1 MSPIRV
7 RPIRYARIA
16 TVIISEHGSMTS
28 NPSQKSIQ
36 NHARLLLFDIDG
48 TLLWTNGAGREST
61 RLALLDVF
69 GTDAGLDQH
78 VFGGK
83 TDWQTLLDLLPVHG
97 YSASDI
103 ERTMPAF
110 HESISRNLERIIGNY
125 DVKVCPGAVTLIESL
140 RHRDDVML
148 GLVTGNVGRAAAVK
162 LRAAGY
168 DPAWFPVG
176 AYGHEAADRNHLPP
190 LALARAVEYYRCTI
204 QPEQV
209 IVIGDTLAD
218 VACARALGA
227 MAVAVGTGFC
237 ERADLIACNP
247 DHLIDDLSDFL
258 EILDN

>member
-1 MSPIRV
+1 MS
-7 RPIRYARIA
+7 
-16 TVIISEHGSMTS
+16 
-28 NPSQKSIQ
+28 
-36 NHARLLLFDIDG
+36 RLLLFDIDG

-83 TDWQTLLDLLPVHG
+83 TDWQTLLDLLIVHG
-97 YSASDI
+97 HSADEI

-110 HESISRNLERIIGNY
+110 HDAITRNLESIIGNY
-125 DVKVCPGAVTLIESL
+125 DVRACPGAVTLIETL
-140 RHRDDVML
+140 HQRNDVML
-148 GLVTGNVGRAAAVK
+148 GLVTGNVGRTAAVK

-190 LALARAVEYYRCTI
+190 LALARAVEHYRQSI
-204 QPEQV
+204 HPEHV
-209 IVIGDTLAD
+209 IVIGDTPAD

-227 MAVAVGTGFC
+227 KAVAVGTGFC
-237 ERADLIACNP
+237 ERADLVACNP
-247 DHLIDDLSDFL
+247 DHLIDDLSAFL